1 VSKGCALELM
11 ASSTSCWKVNLV
23 VQDLAHYLEL
33 CRESVGPYGVVWVS
47 EVNALDYVA
56 YSTTS

>member
-1 VSKGCALELM
+1 MCALELM

-33 CRESVGPYGVVWVS
+33 CRESVGPYGVFGVS